1 MISNLINDTF
11 TLSLENPP
19 HTRTPHE
26 VGRANIK
33 MIYHI
38 HIIDTCRQKERKVC
52 FDAFRVL
59 FLIFEQYMV
68 DGMTYNH
75 ALYNGMLS
83 QSSSGSVKV
92 DMEV

>member
-1 MISNLINDTF
+1 MQTKKKRKIYFDTF
-11 TLSLENPP
+11 
-19 HTRTPHE
+19 
-26 VGRANIK
+26 G
-33 MIYHI
+33 
-38 HIIDTCRQKERKVC
+38 
-52 FDAFRVL
+52 VL